1 MGREYLRLIDRSG
14 VGRYDVTPLFA
25 NAIAFSALLDDILAA
40 CADLEFDLVAGVDA
54 LGFILGAGLAARSR
68 KGLLPVRKGGKLPV
82 PADRMP
88 FVDYTGERK
97 SLEIR
102 RDAIR
107 PGQRA
112 LVTDEWIETGAQV
125 AAAIALIEGQGGA
138 VAGVVTLHMDECE
151 RTRDLARRYPVRQL
165 WPEVE

>member
-1 MGREYLRLIDRSG
+1 MGREHLRLIDRSG

-25 NAIAFSALLDDILAA
+25 GTIAFSALLDDMLAA

-54 LGFILGAGLAARSR
+54 LGFMLGAGLAARSHE
-68 KGLLPVRKGGKLPV
+68 GLLPVRKGGKLPV

-102 RDAIR
+102 SDAIT

-112 LVTDEWIETGAQV
+112 LVTDEWIKT
-125 AAAIALIEGQGGA
+125 
-138 VAGVVTLHMDECE
+138 E
-151 RTRDLARRYPVRQL
+151 RSLRRPSR
-165 WPEVE
+165 